1 MPTRKRSRSP
11 PRRTRSRSRSRSP
24 PRRRAR
30 TAPRYNVSVPKV
42 SLNFPES
49 GVFDLKKRYNNMYIP
64 SDFFMADH
72 SWMKSFPVHDGFKIQ
87 YASTFHVFSKDQV
100 ESPFL
105 SDAVYDPTDADHT
118 FSAKVML
125 MAMPPPDVLIEK
137 TCQLAESSA
146 TNRDNLVHP
155 TRAIQFLVGT
165 RGKNETLA
173 IGGPWSPSLD
183 GPNPE
188 SDPSVLIRTAIRVCR
203 ALTGIDLTNCTQWHR
218 FLEIH
223 YRRQESSSKP
233 ARTETTVIFLPD
245 IWSVMPTSN
254 EHVEAKTLYEK
265 ALDAK
270 INPPQPK
277 PEPEEEVSPEVKE
290 ESKPEIVTEPV
301 AEATTDNAETVKT
314 ETTDDIK
321 DEPVKDEKPE
331 AKEDVADEEA
341 EDQDPEADENEDEDK
356 VAATPGEDL
365 DVKSMKVNELKEELA
380 ARGLNAKGLK
390 AALVER
396 LQEAIENETT
406 DKGDTEAMDTE
417 QTDAPV
423 GDAPK
428 EETETPENGKKAEEE
443 VEIEIENKEDFDV
456 VMEDDKKTAAAATP
470 APKSPVKKSEKAS
483 EAPKDKPVVK
493 ELDEKQ
499 KNALKTAYKFP
510 SEPSILVHPHPK
522 AKSGKFDCTVMSLSV
537 LLDYRTE
544 DNKENTFEVSLFAE
558 LFNEMLMRDSGF
570 RLYKSV
576 LQAASAA
583 DTEKHS
589 HSKSSSIEPS
599 EEKDV
604 KKEEGGS
611 SNEDSTSSREKE
623 SKNLKVT
630 KDRDLLLACSY
641 FDLGHCGYFETKD
654 LEDILTTINLNLSRA
669 QTKKLVKEVTS
680 GKDQQVNYRQFTD
693 KPEDPKLAE
702 TEVTS
707 KIQLEPE
714 EVDFSQEEILGQGF
728 KAFVP

>member
-1 MPTRKRSRSP
+1 
-11 PRRTRSRSRSRSP
+11 
-24 PRRRAR
+24 
-30 TAPRYNVSVPKV
+30 
-42 SLNFPES
+42 
-49 GVFDLKKRYNNMYIP
+49 
-64 SDFFMADH
+64 
-72 SWMKSFPVHDGFKIQ
+72 
-87 YASTFHVFSKDQV
+87 
-100 ESPFL
+100 
-105 SDAVYDPTDADHT
+105 
-118 FSAKVML
+118 ML
-125 MAMPPPDVLIEK
+125 MAMPPPDALIEK

-155 TRAIQFLVGT
+155 TRAIQFLVGA
-165 RGKNETLA
+165 RGKNETIA

-188 SDPSVLIRTAIRVCR
+188 SDPSVLVKTAIRVTR

-290 ESKPEIVTEPV
+290 ESKPETVTEPV
-301 AEATTDNAETVKT
+301 AEEATDNAETVKT

-331 AKEDVADEEA
+331 AKEDVADQDEEA
-341 EDQDPEADENEDEDK
+341 EDREPEADEAEDK
-356 VAATPGEDL
+356 AVPTSGEDL

-396 LQEAIENETT
+396 LQEAIENET
-406 DKGDTEAMDTE
+406 DKVDTEAMETE
-417 QTDAPV
+417 QTEAPV
-423 GDAPK
+423 EDAPK

-443 VEIEIENKEDFDV
+443 VEKEIKEESDV
-456 VMEDDKKTAAAATP
+456 VMEDDKKPAAAATP
-470 APKSPVKKSEKAS
+470 APRSPVKKAEKAS
-483 EAPKDKPVVK
+483 EAPKDKLVVK

-499 KNALKTAYKFP
+499 KTALKTAYKFP

-576 LQAASAA
+576 LQAAS
-583 DTEKHS
+583 
-589 HSKSSSIEPS
+589 
-599 EEKDV
+599 
-604 KKEEGGS
+604 
-611 SNEDSTSSREKE
+611 
-623 SKNLKVT
+623 
-630 KDRDLLLACSY
+630 
-641 FDLGHCGYFETKD
+641 
-654 LEDILTTINLNLSRA
+654 
-669 QTKKLVKEVTS
+669 
-680 GKDQQVNYRQFTD
+680 
-693 KPEDPKLAE
+693 
-702 TEVTS
+702 
-707 KIQLEPE
+707 
-714 EVDFSQEEILGQGF
+714 
-728 KAFVP
+728 